1 MSLLCRLVGVLDV
14 NSDNAQFVQQTCPTL
29 TLVLLTSLL
38 KSRFVLFSFIFD
50 GFLFRKRI
58 FIQIITVILAL
69 FPECFY
75 PVAVQFESLQRGT
88 VGAGVVYQIS

>member
-1 MSLLCRLVGVLDV
+1 MLLLCRLVGVLDV

-38 KSRFVLFSFIFD
+38 KSCFVIFD